1 MFISKNKNNTGYDGI
16 IRTDTPFHHK
26 QLENRIKYTR
36 QLLSDMG
43 NKQCRTAVLERNN
56 EISPAVTL
64 DFCSGRK
71 SNPKHSATL
80 SLS

>member
-16 IRTDTPFHHK
+16 SRTDIPFHHK

-43 NKQCRTAVLERNN
+43 NKQCRTAVLERN
-56 EISPAVTL
+56 
-64 DFCSGRK
+64 K
-71 SNPKHSATL
+71 
-80 SLS
+80 